1 MTKFILILFILIRIF
16 SNPIANSFQKK
27 LADSISSITINF
39 YTYLFLSIGCLLNI
53 NKLIEYNYNKE
64 FITLVFIAG
73 FLCTIGMIC
82 MIKAVNI
89 GELSVIGPINSYKSV
104 ISLII
109 AFFLLGEIPTFYGII
124 GIILIIIGSRYIFLE
139 DGSKFSLNILN
150 RKDIQLR
157 FLAMTLTGVEAV
169 ILKKIILISSVEIC
183 YSFWCFMGLF
193 WSVILLI
200 LSKKQYFIKNI
211 KNLFLILII
220 SICLGLMQ
228 YSTNYV
234 FEKMHVGLALAIF
247 QLSSIVTIIFGYKF
261 FHESNLKTKLI
272 GCIIMII
279 GSCFIIFN

>member
-109 AFFLLGEIPTFYGII
+109 AFFLLGEIPNFYGII

>member
-200 LSKKQYFIKNI
+200 LSKK
-211 KNLFLILII
+211 
-220 SICLGLMQ
+220 
-228 YSTNYV
+228 
-234 FEKMHVGLALAIF
+234 
-247 QLSSIVTIIFGYKF
+247 
-261 FHESNLKTKLI
+261 
-272 GCIIMII
+272 
-279 GSCFIIFN
+279 

>member
-16 SNPIANSFQKK
+16 SNPIANSLQKK

-39 YTYLFLSIGCLLNI
+39 YTYLFLSLGCFLNI
-53 NKLIEYNYNKE
+53 NTLREYNYNQE
-64 FITLVFIAG
+64 FFILVFTAG
-73 FLCTIGMIC
+73 FLCTVGMIC

-89 GELSVIGPINSYKSV
+89 GELSVIGPINSYKSI
-104 ISLII
+104 ISLIF
-109 AFFLLGEIPTFYGII
+109 AFFLLGEVPNLYGII
-124 GIILIIIGSRYIFLE
+124 GITLIIVGSRYIFLE
-139 DGSKFSLNILN
+139 HGNKFSINILK

-157 FLAMTLTGVEAV
+157 FLAMTLTGIEAV
-169 ILKKIILISSVEIC
+169 ILKKIIIISSVEIC

-193 WSVILLI
+193 WSIILLI
-200 LSKKQYFIKNI
+200 FSKKQYLVKNKI
-211 KNLFLILII
+211 NLFFILII

-234 FEKMHVGLALAIF
+234 FAKMHVGLALAIF
-247 QLSSIVTIIFGYKF
+247 QFSSIVTIIFGYKF
-261 FHESNLKTKLI
+261 FNESNLKTKLI

>member
-39 YTYLFLSIGCLLNI
+39 YTYLFLSIGCILNI
-53 NKLIEYNYNKE
+53 NTLSKYNYNQE

-109 AFFLLGEIPTFYGII
+109 AFFLLGEIPNFYGII
-124 GIILIIIGSRYIFLE
+124 GIILIILGSRYIFLE
-139 DGSKFSLNILN
+139 DNSKFSINILK

-157 FLAMTLTGVEAV
+157 FLAMTLTGIEAV

-200 LSKKQYFIKNI
+200 LSKKQYSIKNK

>member
-157 FLAMTLTGVEAV
+157 FLAMTLTGIEAV

-200 LSKKQYFIKNI
+200 LSKKQYFIKNK

-234 FEKMHVGLALAIF
+234 FEKMNVGLALAIF